1 MLRKLLLICTL
12 CFSFLAEAQVL
23 IQTYTDRCT
32 GATQVFQ
39 VPMNGST
46 VITFYDQSKSFTAT
60 DFQNGTLQSWL
71 EGVYLSWRQLN
82 PCSQNQAENN
92 VIQNTVQQTTQ
103 VATQAATQATA
114 KVPTIPQTNVPI
126 QQTPTETP
134 AVPTVETPAV
144 EAPTPTVES
153 TPQVDTSSQQTDTP
167 ISTESGSSGTETTE
181 NVSTESTGTTESS
194 EAEVTPTES
203 TETQEDSSPSSES
216 SDEGSATDDGGDSG
230 DAETSEETQES
241 ESESEVEETSEET
254 TEEESTEETTEEES
268 TEEESTEEES
278 SEEEE
283 STEEES
289 KEESSEESE
298 EEEEKKEEKKKKK
311 KRNGAPPIIVANVSS
326 MQGIDGKFQQAF
338 TMGIS
343 KSSLKGDKTYGV
355 TSMVWSNLKQYMVMG
370 TFSKLFFKE
379 GRPFLV
385 YSAGIG
391 ASKMFSTVIGMNNHS
406 LVLLGKKGLV
416 AGTSLGVT
424 SIYLNY
430 DVTRDAII
438 FDDNIISGNATFFA
452 TKPYNV
458 GRFTISP
465 MLAAS
470 KQILNYSV
478 YGEQTPVSKDLMYI
492 TGTSVNF
499 ALTKRFVANLGA
511 NMINNT
517 NKNIR
522 STLTFTIGSRFSF

>member
-1 MLRKLLLICTL
+1 
-12 CFSFLAEAQVL
+12 
-23 IQTYTDRCT
+23 
-32 GATQVFQ
+32 
-39 VPMNGST
+39 
-46 VITFYDQSKSFTAT
+46 
-60 DFQNGTLQSWL
+60 
-71 EGVYLSWRQLN
+71 
-82 PCSQNQAENN
+82 
-92 VIQNTVQQTTQ
+92 
-103 VATQAATQATA
+103 
-114 KVPTIPQTNVPI
+114 
-126 QQTPTETP
+126 
-134 AVPTVETPAV
+134 
-144 EAPTPTVES
+144 
-153 TPQVDTSSQQTDTP
+153 
-167 ISTESGSSGTETTE
+167 
-181 NVSTESTGTTESS
+181 
-194 EAEVTPTES
+194 
-203 TETQEDSSPSSES
+203 
-216 SDEGSATDDGGDSG
+216 
-230 DAETSEETQES
+230 
-241 ESESEVEETSEET
+241 
-254 TEEESTEETTEEES
+254 
-268 TEEESTEEES
+268 
-278 SEEEE
+278 
-283 STEEES
+283 
-289 KEESSEESE
+289 
-298 EEEEKKEEKKKKK
+298 
-311 KRNGAPPIIVANVSS
+311 

-338 TMGIS
+338 TMGLS
-343 KSSLKGDKTYGV
+343 KSSLKGDKSYGL
-355 TSMVWSNLKQYMVMG
+355 TSMVWTNLKQYMLMG

-438 FDDNIISGNATFFA
+438 FDENIVSGNATFFA

>member
-1 MLRKLLLICTL
+1 ML
-12 CFSFLAEAQVL
+12 
-23 IQTYTDRCT
+23 
-32 GATQVFQ
+32 
-39 VPMNGST
+39 
-46 VITFYDQSKSFTAT
+46 
-60 DFQNGTLQSWL
+60 
-71 EGVYLSWRQLN
+71 
-82 PCSQNQAENN
+82 
-92 VIQNTVQQTTQ
+92 
-103 VATQAATQATA
+103 
-114 KVPTIPQTNVPI
+114 
-126 QQTPTETP
+126 
-134 AVPTVETPAV
+134 
-144 EAPTPTVES
+144 
-153 TPQVDTSSQQTDTP
+153 
-167 ISTESGSSGTETTE
+167 
-181 NVSTESTGTTESS
+181 
-194 EAEVTPTES
+194 
-203 TETQEDSSPSSES
+203 
-216 SDEGSATDDGGDSG
+216 
-230 DAETSEETQES
+230 
-241 ESESEVEETSEET
+241 
-254 TEEESTEETTEEES
+254 
-268 TEEESTEEES
+268 
-278 SEEEE
+278 
-283 STEEES
+283 
-289 KEESSEESE
+289 
-298 EEEEKKEEKKKKK
+298 
-311 KRNGAPPIIVANVSS
+311 
-326 MQGIDGKFQQAF
+326 
-338 TMGIS
+338 
-343 KSSLKGDKTYGV
+343 
-355 TSMVWSNLKQYMVMG
+355 MG

-438 FDDNIISGNATFFA
+438 FDENIVSGNATFFA

-517 NKNIR
+517 NKEIR
-522 STLTFTIGSRFSF
+522 STLTLTIGSRFSF